1 MGTDFFVT
9 VFDWIDYIL
18 PIGREKALE
27 DVEYQHVNFLMTA
40 FTHSAL
46 YTVLEVFQYLPHE
59 QLREIILH
67 PEQRLSAILVRA
79 WLKWPRLQRLL
90 REGEKLDAKIVEGC
104 AIGFPMF
111 YRTLQDDDLRHKV
124 LSELMHPIGYNPRRF
139 WLRYARHIRLT
150 RGCED
155 CTAMAY
161 MRNLL
166 GDIVYFTAV
175 PGFTKLPE
183 KLTMEMVDCLR
194 YQILRKSMAGIWR
207 QAWVSLSPLCM
218 MNTHTLACA
227 LKHGLL
233 ECLVRIRIK
242 HGRNTPGLAEMATVM
257 HSVVTLPSAIRA
269 FYDAYTELM
278 ERFPSISFDEEEKR
292 VIKAFLIRHRLLQD
306 ADACWRL
313 VNTCCNAAQAAA
325 KTVPSVHVYAV
336 KRCTAR
342 GRASVRIG
350 EKADTNNNA
359 LLAIIPKDAIDL
371 RPLSEGREV
380 EIDVRPLD
388 LRGRSLPAWQSV
400 DIIFLQHG
408 KACTRRMHF
417 MSEARAGQVRMP
429 FRLLTESFFND
440 RRSLTFEQS
449 TPAWRTPLHT
459 MSAAGSDNAAL
470 RVSLTVESVSSQP
483 QNDRART

>member
-1 MGTDFFVT
+1 MGAEFFVT

-27 DVEYQHVNFLMTA
+27 DVEYQHVNFVTA
-40 FTHSAL
+40 VFTQSAL
-46 YTVLEVFQYLPHE
+46 YTVLEVFQYLPRE
-59 QLREIILH
+59 RLREIVLH
-67 PEQRLSAILVRA
+67 PEQRLTAILVRA

-90 REGEKLDAKIVEGC
+90 RDGEELDAKIVEGC

-124 LSELMHPIGYNPRRF
+124 LSELMHHIGYNPRRF

-269 FYDAYTELM
+269 FYDAYTDLM

-306 ADACWRL
+306 ADEGWQL
-313 VNTCCNAAQAAA
+313 VNTCCNAAPAAA
-325 KTVPSVHVYAV
+325 KMVASVHVYAA

-342 GRASVRIG
+342 ERASGRTG
-350 EKADTNNNA
+350 DPDTAVTENNA
-359 LLAIIPKDAIDL
+359 LPVVISKDVIDL
-371 RPLSEGREV
+371 RPLSEGQEV
-380 EIDVRPLD
+380 DVDVRPLD
-388 LRGRSLPAWQSV
+388 LGGRPLPAWQVV
-400 DIIFLQHG
+400 DIIFLQDG
-408 KACTRRMHF
+408 KACMRRIQF
-417 MSEARAGQVRMP
+417 MSEARAGRVRMP

-440 RRSLTFEQS
+440 RKSLTLEQS
-449 TPAWRTPLHT
+449 TPAWRTPRHT
-459 MSAAGSDNAAL
+459 LSAAGSDNAVLGIISTMKIVRLQL
-470 RVSLTVESVSSQP
+470 RVS
-483 QNDRART
+483 A